1 MQFNELRR
9 REFITL
15 LGGAAAAWPLAAL
28 AQQGN
33 APRPLVACLFG
44 GSKASVRRNFDGF
57 LQGMRELGYV
67 EGQNWIFEARYA
79 DGDLARS
86 PRLAE
91 ELLRLKPEVIAVGTM
106 AGVLGFKK
114 LTDTIPIV
122 SPVLIDPVGFGLA
135 ASHARPGGNVTGLL
149 LTVED
154 LPSKQLAL
162 AVEMVP
168 GTRKIGLLM
177 NPGNPTHAGRRD
189 ALEGAATTLGIEL
202 IALQARVPDH
212 LHAAFETLARH
223 AVTMVLALDD
233 TLFFSERKR
242 IALLAAAAR
251 LPTMFGLRQNVEDG
265 GLMSY
270 GVELYE
276 SWRRTAAFVD
286 KILKGARAGDLPIE
300 FPTKLELVINLTT
313 AKVLG
318 LDVPPTLLARADEV
332 IE

>member
-1 MQFNELRR
+1 ME
-9 REFITL
+9 
-15 LGGAAAAWPLAAL
+15 
-28 AQQGN
+28 
-33 APRPLVACLFG
+33 
-44 GSKASVRRNFDGF
+44 
-57 LQGMRELGYV
+57 
-67 EGQNWIFEARYA
+67 
-79 DGDLARS
+79 LARS
-86 PRLAE
+86 PGLAE

-286 KILKGARAGDLPIE
+286 KVLKGARAGDLPIE

>member
-9 REFITL
+9 REFLTL
-15 LGGAAAAWPLAAL
+15 LGGVVAWPLAAL

-67 EGQNWIFEARYA
+67 EGQNWVFEARYA
-79 DGDLARS
+79 DGDQARS

-91 ELLRLKPEVIAVGTM
+91 ELVRLKPEVIAVGTM

-122 SPVLIDPVGFGLA
+122 SPVLVDPVGFGLA

-242 IALLAAAAR
+242 IALLAATAR

-270 GVELYE
+270 GVELHE

>member
-1 MQFNELRR
+1 M
-9 REFITL
+9 
-15 LGGAAAAWPLAAL
+15 LGTAASSWPLAAS
-28 AQQGN
+28 AQQGERIR
-33 APRPLVACLFG
+33 RPLIACLIAASRG
-44 GSKASVRRNFDGF
+44 GNERVFAGF
-57 LQGMRELGYV
+57 LQGMRELGYA
-67 EGQNWIFEARYA
+67 EGQSWSLEMRYA
-79 DGDLARS
+79 EGDQARA
-86 PRLAE
+86 PILAE
-91 ELLRLKPEVIAVGTM
+91 ELIRLKPDAIVSGTM
-106 AGVLGFKK
+106 AGVVAFKA

-135 ASHARPGGNVTGLL
+135 SSHARPGGNVTGVL

-177 NPGNPTHAGRRD
+177 NPSNPTHAARRG

-212 LHAAFETLARH
+212 HHAAFETLARH

-233 TLFFSERKR
+233 TLFFNERKR

-270 GVELYE
+270 GVELHE
-276 SWRRTAAFVD
+276 SWRRTAAFVG

-318 LDVPPTLLARADEV
+318 LTVPPTLLARADEV